1 MSAAA
6 ALRPAVAGYV
16 EAVTA
21 VAVLGWAWI
30 PGDGAPLTVM
40 LRLGEATLS
49 EAVADGLRDDLARSG
64 IGEGR
69 HAFTLPVPEDHR
81 ARLGELR
88 VYARTPD
95 GDAVPLGAPPA
106 EDGVGETLVR
116 LQRGME
122 MLVGSQ
128 RVLHRNLQAALL
140 ARGDVNPDPNLS
152 RPAADQPRISPAADQ
167 PRISPA
173 ADQARISPAADQARI
188 SDEIATLELFV
199 VRLEQALAASRPDAP
214 PPAGGPR
221 WALGAVAGAAGLA
234 LLLSGWALIH
244 ALPG

>member
-30 PGDGAPLTVM
+30 PGDGTPLTVM

-152 RPAADQPRISPAADQ
+152 RPAADQARIN
-167 PRISPA
+167 PA
-173 ADQARISPAADQARI
+173 ADQARIR
-188 SDEIATLELFV
+188 DEIATLELFV

>member
-30 PGDGAPLTVM
+30 PGDGTPLTVM

-106 EDGVGETLVR
+106 EDGIGETLVR

-140 ARGDVNPDPNLS
+140 ARGDVNPD
-152 RPAADQPRISPAADQ
+152 R
-167 PRISPA
+167 PA

-214 PPAGGPR
+214 PPPGGPR

-244 ALPG
+244 TLPG

>member
-1 MSAAA
+1 
-6 ALRPAVAGYV
+6 V

-30 PGDGAPLTVM
+30 PGHGAPLTVM
-40 LRLGEATLS
+40 LRLGEATVS
-49 EAVADGLRDDLARSG
+49 EAVADDLRDDLARSG

-69 HAFTLPVPEDHR
+69 HAFSLPVPEAHR

-88 VYARTPD
+88 VFARTPD

-106 EDGVGETLVR
+106 EDGIGETLVR

-140 ARGDVNPDPNLS
+140 TRPDPE
-152 RPAADQPRISPAADQ
+152 RPAAG
-167 PRISPA
+167 
-173 ADQARISPAADQARI
+173 QARM

-199 VRLEQALAASRPDAP
+199 VRLEQALAASRPDVP

-221 WALGAVAGAAGLA
+221 WALGAVAGATGLA
-234 LLLSGWALIH
+234 LLLSSWALIH
-244 ALPG
+244 TLPG